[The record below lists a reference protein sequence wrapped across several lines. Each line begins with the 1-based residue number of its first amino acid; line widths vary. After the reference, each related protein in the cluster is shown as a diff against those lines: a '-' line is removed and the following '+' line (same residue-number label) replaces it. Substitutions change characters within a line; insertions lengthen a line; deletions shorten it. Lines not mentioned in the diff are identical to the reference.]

1 MNAERSRSTTAR
13 ARRWLSAFILLTVFF
28 LPLHFH
34 MVSAAVSQVGKEC
47 NCLHGSRTQAGL
59 ASAPSVFIP
68 LVPLETVALV
78 AQVDCD
84 MHLERVPSSRA
95 PPLSVSR

>member
-1 MNAERSRSTTAR
+1 MKAERFRATTAR
-13 ARRWLSAFILLTVFF
+13 ARHWISVFLLIAVFF

-34 MVSAAVSQVGKEC
+34 AISAASQVAKEC

-59 ASAPSVFIP
+59 ASAPSASIP
-68 LVPLETVALV
+68 LLTRGEVALV

-84 MHLERVPSSRA
+84 NHLPSLPSSRA
-95 PPLSVSR
+95 PPPSASL